1 VAAALAEELAAL
13 GNAARRLAEGAA
25 VVGDPFDAELAAAA
39 AGMKSAAAAAALD
52 ELLRRDLVRS
62 TDLPRSFR
70 FRHPLVRT
78 AAYEGIPGGWRLGA
92 HERAAAALGAL
103 GAAPVARAGHLE
115 QSARHGDLVAAGVLR
130 AAGAAA
136 AHRAPGSAARWFAA
150 ALRLLPPSGPAA
162 ERIELLAARAAA
174 LAATGELTESRVALL
189 EGLALPPDSAATTV
203 RLTAACAAV
212 EHLLGRPDEA
222 HRHLLDALAAVSDP
236 ASPEAVALEI
246 ELAVDGFQRLDWV
259 AMRERAS
266 RAVTAA
272 AALRDLP
279 LRAAATAVLA
289 LADAFTGA
297 VPAAREH
304 RAEAAFL
311 VDGMPDDALARRV
324 DAAVHLAGAEHYLDR
339 FDDSIRHAQR
349 AMTVGSATGQGRL
362 FPLAVAY
369 LGSSLARRGR
379 LAESARVLDAAVEAA
394 RLSDNLQAL
403 VSGLSNRSATA
414 LAAGDLDEA
423 SAAAQEAVESARR
436 LGDGPVAAFAAIVLA
451 EGLLLA
457 GDPGRAVAVLTDAG
471 GGPDLPRTP
480 LVVRAPRLELLTRGH
495 LALGRIQDARSA
507 AEGAQGCAAAVGL
520 PLAAAAADR
529 ARAAVQLA
537 AGESAA
543 AAELAAR
550 SAAAADG
557 AGAAVESGLS
567 RTVAGRALV
576 AAGAQDRAAA
586 ELTLAV
592 AAFERCGALRYRDEA
607 ERQLR
612 RLGVR
617 ISRRTGRGL
626 TDGFRL
632 GALTEREMQVARLV
646 VARRTNAEI
655 AADLFLS
662 TKTVETHLR
671 NIFHKLDLTSRVQLA
686 HAVERADR
694 DRA

>member
-1 VAAALAEELAAL
+1 
-13 GNAARRLAEGAA
+13 
-25 VVGDPFDAELAAAA
+25 VGDPFDAELAAAA
-39 AGMKSAAAAAALD
+39 AGVDLAAVPAALD

-78 AAYEGIPGGWRLGA
+78 AAYEGIPAGWRLGA
-92 HERAAAALGAL
+92 HERAATALGAL
-103 GAAPVARAGHLE
+103 GAGPVARAGHLE

-130 AAGAAA
+130 EAGAAA
-136 AHRAPGSAARWFAA
+136 AHRAPGSAARWYAA
-150 ALRLLPPSGPAA
+150 ALRLLPPSRPAA
-162 ERIELLAARAAA
+162 ERIELLGARAAA
-174 LAATGELTESRVALL
+174 LAATGELAGSRAALL
-189 EGLALPPDSAATTV
+189 EGLALAPDSAATTV

-222 HRHLLDALAAVSDP
+222 HRHLVDALAAVPDA

-246 ELAVDGFQRLDWV
+246 ELAVDGFQWLDWT
-259 AMRERAS
+259 AMRERAR
-266 RAVTAA
+266 RAATAA
-272 AALRDLP
+272 AALDELP
-279 LRAAATAVLA
+279 LRAAATALLA
-289 LADAFTGA
+289 LAEVFTGA
-297 VPAAREH
+297 VPAARVH
-304 RAEAAFL
+304 QAEAAVL
-311 VDGMPDDALARRV
+311 VDGMPDDVLAGRL

-339 FDDSIRHAQR
+339 LDDCIRHAGR
-349 AMTVGSATGQGRL
+349 AMAVGSVTGQGRL
-362 FPLAVAY
+362 FPLAAAY
-369 LGSSLARRGR
+369 LGTSLARRGR
-379 LAESARVLDAAVEAA
+379 LAESAQQLDAAVEAA

-403 VSGLSNRSATA
+403 VSALSNRSATA
-414 LAAGDLDEA
+414 LAAGDLDDA
-423 SAAAQEAVESARR
+423 SAAAREAVEAARG
-436 LGDGPVAAFAAIVLA
+436 LGGGPVSAFAAMVLA

-457 GDPGRAVAVLTDAG
+457 GDAGRAVAVLTEAG

-480 LVVRAPRLELLTRGH
+480 LVVRAFRLELLTRAQ
-495 LALGRIQDARSA
+495 LALNHLQDARA
-507 AEGAQGCAAAVGL
+507 AADRARECAAAVGL

-529 ARAAVQLA
+529 AGAAVALA
-537 AGESAA
+537 AGEPAA

-550 SAAAADG
+550 SAAAADDTG
-557 AGAAVESGLS
+557 AVVESGRS
-567 RTVAGRALV
+567 RAIAGRALA
-576 AAGAQDRAAA
+576 AAGERDRAAA

-592 AAFERCGALRYRDEA
+592 ADLTRCGALRYRDDA
-607 ERQLR
+607 EQQLR

-617 ISRRTGRGL
+617 TSRRTDRAPAGGV
-626 TDGFRL
+626 RL

-694 DRA
+694 DGA